1 MKIATVRLGC
11 LTGGIF
17 TALAN
22 LRQSRLDV
30 GTVVWS
36 TAVGDVA
43 VARYRYK

>member
-22 LRQSRLDV
+22 LRQSRLDL
-30 GTVVWS
+30 
-36 TAVGDVA
+36 VA
-43 VARYRYK
+43 VVVSSGR